1 MRSAAQVRYIV
12 IHTTA
17 GYGNRQAVERY
28 WKSIGWKR
36 PGYHRLVEE
45 NGKIEKL
52 SDFNQITNGVA
63 GWNSESIHIAYVG
76 GVVRGNVN
84 VPLDSRNSNQK
95 AGLLTCI
102 HEAVKWIRDNGGNL
116 DNVTILGHRDF
127 PNVNKACPSFN
138 AIPEY
143 RWILQ
148 TATNPANRL
157 PRR

>member
-1 MRSAAQVRYIV
+1 MRAKQIKYIV
-12 IHTTA
+12 IHCSA
-17 GYGNRQAVERY
+17 GYGNRQAIEAHWR
-28 WKSIGWKR
+28 SIGWR
-36 PGYHRLVEE
+36 NPGYHRLVEE
-45 NGKIEKL
+45 SGKIERIA
-52 SDFNQITNGVA
+52 DFNAITNGVA
-63 GWNSESIHIAYVG
+63 GWNTECIHIAYVG
-76 GVVRGNVN
+76 GVQRGNVN
-84 VPLDSRNSNQK
+84 VPLDSRNANQK

-116 DNVTILGHRDF
+116 DNCTILGHRDF